1 MKKFLTHAIK
11 ASLLIATISSVNAQV
26 GINTDT
32 PNDLTVLDV
41 QTQTDNG
48 GNMIPKGVMIPR
60 MTEAQRASIDVS
72 DKDQANSLWIYNTDE
87 DCYNY
92 YSKSDGEWQSLC
104 GAAGRSIFTIDCGAT
119 KLNGTY
125 VVENAV
131 NESNYVTVSVN
142 VTKRGTWDITATAK
156 NSNGYSFTGSGLFTE
171 TGLQTIRLAA
181 QGTPVSAQTD
191 TLTLNP
197 SVASSAANCTFN
209 VEVQPYIASYALNC
223 SSAVV
228 SGTYV
233 KGTALTAA
241 NTISV
246 NVTISSPGSY
256 VISTPVTNGISFQ
269 SSGMFTAAGT
279 QMITLAGTGTP
290 TVNTDF
296 PITINT
302 NTTAGA
308 ATCSATIPVTLPA
321 MTYATIGS
329 TEVWSWNTSVRL
341 NALQSL
347 TANGLKIAGL
357 TQAWSALTATDG
369 AAHLNS
375 SGAQPDVLLYFSY
388 GTNAYPTAASGIIQ
402 ALDNYINKG
411 GCVIYA
417 YASSVDPS
425 YDIALLN
432 GIFGAGNFGTVQRQI
447 SAGDDNVYPIS
458 NFPNDPIINGPFGN
472 LAGRYWGED
481 NGSTGTEVV
490 TSLPPNSVQ
499 ICSAATQAANLVS
512 VNPQYSVVW
521 YNDSKNFVF
530 FGDSTGAA
538 NYDTGTGD
546 YPAYYTTTGLPM
558 SKRYGNS
565 YSIQYVYNSA
575 LELNAVVWALKKA
588 AISGINPH

>member
-92 YSKSDGEWQSLC
+92 YSKSDEEWKSLC
-104 GAAGRSIFTIDCGAT
+104 GAAGKSVFTVDCGAT
-119 KLNGTY
+119 RVNGTY

-142 VTKRGTWDITATAK
+142 VTKKGTWDITATAK

-197 SVASSAANCTFN
+197 SAASSAANCTFN

-223 SSAVV
+223 SSTVV

-269 SSGMFTAAGT
+269 GSGMFTAAGT

-290 TVNTDF
+290 TVNSDF
-296 PITINT
+296 PITINS
-302 NTTAGA
+302 NTKEGN
-308 ATCSATIPVTLPA
+308 ATCSGAIIPITLPA
-321 MTYATIGS
+321 MTYAVIGIDIY
-329 TEVWSWNTSVRL
+329 SWNTLARTT
-341 NALQSL
+341 ALTNL
-347 TANGLKIAGL
+347 TANGLKIVSLNQLWVAN
-357 TQAWSALTATDG
+357 TATDG
-369 AAHLNS
+369 ANNLNNN
-375 SGAQPDVLLYFSY
+375 AQKPDILLYFSY
-388 GTNAYPTAASGIIQ
+388 GGNAYPTAASGIIQ

-411 GCVIYA
+411 GCVIYG

-425 YDIALLN
+425 YDTALLN
-432 GIFGAGNFGTVQRQI
+432 GIFGTGNFGTVQRQI
-447 SAGDDNVYPIS
+447 STSDDNVYPIS
-458 NFPNDPIINGPFGN
+458 NLPNDPIINGPFGN
-472 LAGRYWGED
+472 LSGRYWGED

-499 ICSAATQAANLVS
+499 ICSAASQAANLVS
-512 VNPQYSVVW
+512 VNPEYSVVW

-530 FGDSTGAA
+530 FGDCTGSTTSNTATDGW
-538 NYDTGTGD
+538 
-546 YPAYYTTTGLPM
+546 PAYYSTTGLPL
-558 SKRYGNS
+558 SKLYGNS
-565 YSIQYVYNSA
+565 YSRQYVYNSA